1 MKMVWV
7 IASLLIASLGFT
19 TQIHAA
25 PQQGDSQVKQKVS
38 KTAKKAAAQAKV
50 NYLGAP
56 QFAPIAGT
64 TITYATNSPEP
75 VLNLGDAFYVLYP
88 FYNPIVLNTQNVWL
102 VSASAQGPWAPAY
115 YVPAKAIA
123 IACGKVM
130 SDPSRPYELCVL
142 PRPS

>member
-1 MKMVWV
+1 MKRVRV
-7 IASLLIASLGFT
+7 IASLLIASLGLT
-19 TQIHAA
+19 VQIYAA
-25 PQQGDSQVKQKVS
+25 PQQDGPGIKQKVS
-38 KTAKKAAAQAKV
+38 KTARKAAAEAKV
-50 NYLGAP
+50 NYQGAP

-75 VLNLGDAFYVLYP
+75 VLNFGDAFYVLYP
-88 FYNPIVLNTQNVWL
+88 FYNRIVLNTQNVWL
-102 VSASAQGPWAPAY
+102 VSASAQGPWVPAD
-115 YVPAKAIA
+115 YVPAKAVA